1 MNENI
6 KIWFDFL
13 KERFNREVS
22 RALRSSDEK
31 ALRRANEIRAEAS
44 GAESMIALL
53 ITDPEEAARNYRPIR
68 EWLNS
73 FYNWQTEKNKLN

>member
-6 KIWFDFL
+6 KEWFDFL

-22 RALRSSDEK
+22 RALRTGDEK
-31 ALRRANEIRAEAS
+31 ALKRANEIRSEAT
-44 GAESMIALL
+44 GAETIINL
-53 ITDPEEAARNYRPIR
+53 IMNNEEAASNARPIR

-73 FYNWQTEKNKLN
+73 FYN